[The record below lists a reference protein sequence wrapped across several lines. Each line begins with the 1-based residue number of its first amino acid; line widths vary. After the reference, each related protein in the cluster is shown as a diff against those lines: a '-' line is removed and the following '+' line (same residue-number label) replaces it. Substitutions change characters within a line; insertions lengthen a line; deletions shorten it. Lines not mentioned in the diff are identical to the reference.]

1 MAVVWKSGWF
11 IAHGE
16 DERVR
21 ENVAI
26 EPGGQRNPVWGAPL
40 DEQQRKLSAKTVR
53 LWLAKASAAPSF
65 CFNY

>member
-11 IAHGE
+11 IAHVV

-21 ENVAI
+21 EKVAI
-26 EPGGQRNPVWGAPL
+26 EPGEERNLVWGAPRH
-40 DEQQRKLSAKTVR
+40 EQQRKLSAKTVR